1 MDLVEGVDGVPT
13 DVVIVND
20 RGIEPDQVRGWT
32 W

>member
-1 MDLVEGVDGVPT
+1 MDLVEEVDGEPT

-20 RGIEPDQVRGWT
+20 REIEPDQVRGWT